1 MQEIKYRTEFGSLLE
16 SLGLCGHA
24 VEIGAAECRHAQVL
38 ISQPAITKLYIIDG
52 WSRLSQ
58 IGDGSNSDEWHA
70 NNWKECQERIEQWK
84 EKAIFLKGMSSA
96 MIKQIPD
103 DSLIFAYVD
112 ADHSYNGCFNDLINV
127 YPKVK
132 SGGVLALHDV
142 RNLNYG
148 VNRALT
154 TFLVQNGYGQEC
166 LHFTEED
173 GDELM
178 VTAWFIKK

>member
-84 EKAIFLKGMSSA
+84 EKAIFLRGMSSA

-112 ADHSYNGCFNDLINV
+112 ADHSYNGCFNDLINI

-132 SGGVLALHDV
+132 RGGVIALHDIKNPSYQV
-142 RNLNYG
+142 KQASAR
-148 VNRALT
+148 
-154 TFLVQNGYGQEC
+154 FLLENGYVDAD

-173 GDELM
+173 GDLM
-178 VTAWFIKK
+178 MVSGWVIKK